1 MLQIKSKSGGYTLV
15 ELTIGIFLI
24 GVITTTF
31 FTFANTSV
39 NQYVSLHKDSIL
51 FADLATQSQR
61 IANVLRG
68 LTDITAADANSITVY
83 AYFAPNDTYVSKI
96 NYYKNQEGTK
106 LFADVTDMTA
116 NPPTGTEI
124 PASKKTF
131 TIIDNFQT
139 INNLSL
145 FTYLDSSN
153 NALSLPIA
161 DLKAI
166 KQIKVSLSVPSK
178 RPVATSDTTMV
189 VEVSLRNRKTNL

>member
-1 MLQIKSKSGGYTLV
+1 MGYTLV
-15 ELTIGIFLI
+15 ELMIGLFLI

-31 FTFANTSV
+31 FTFSNTSIS
-39 NQYVSLHKDSIL
+39 QFIALHKDSVL

-68 LTDITAADANSITVY
+68 LTDIVQAENNTVTVY

-96 NYYKNQEGTK
+96 KYYKNQDGTK
-106 LFADVTDMTA
+106 LYADVTQMTA
-116 NPPTGTEI
+116 NPPIGTEI
-124 PASKKTF
+124 PNSTETF

-139 INNLSL
+139 INNLNL

-153 NALSLPIA
+153 NPLTVPIS